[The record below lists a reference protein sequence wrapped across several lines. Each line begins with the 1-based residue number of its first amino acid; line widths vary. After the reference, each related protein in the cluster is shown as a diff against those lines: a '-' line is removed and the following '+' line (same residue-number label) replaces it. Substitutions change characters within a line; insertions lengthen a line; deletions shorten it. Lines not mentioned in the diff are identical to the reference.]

1 MRKYRNLP
9 STEEFNVIFES
20 VLDEMRINGEKRE
33 VLRNMDFDTKWNQ
46 IIRPGVIANVQTNF
60 KVSSALE
67 YLKQVLLFVS
77 CNS

>member
-1 MRKYRNLP
+1 
-9 STEEFNVIFES
+9 
-20 VLDEMRINGEKRE
+20 MRINGEKRE